1 MEINRV
7 IAKNLKR
14 LRNQTGM
21 SLTELAQKAGVSKG
35 MLSQVENGT
44 TNPTIN
50 TIWKICTALDIPY
63 TMLLEEE
70 KTPQASLVHRA
81 DITGQASDD
90 GHFRIYS
97 YFPQSSKH
105 TFELFQMELD
115 PHSKYVALGH
125 SQQSDEFLMILEG
138 EMTLVLD
145 EDDAYPM
152 KQDDTIN
159 FEATDRKHTYINNS
173 DHMVKTIIINNYY
186 K

>member
-1 MEINRV
+1 MEINNV
-7 IAKNLKR
+7 IANNLKH
-14 LRNQTGM
+14 LRTQAGL
-21 SLTELAQKAGVSKG
+21 SITELAQKAGVSKG
-35 MLSQVENGT
+35 MLSQVEKGT

-63 TMLLEEE
+63 TMLLDEE
-70 KTPQASLVHRA
+70 KTPQASLVHRS
-81 DITGQASDD
+81 DIEGQASDN

-105 TFELFQMELD
+105 NFELFQMELD

-138 EMTLVLD
+138 EMTLILD
-145 EDDAYPM
+145 EDDTYLL

-159 FEATDRKHTYINNS
+159 FEATDRKHTYINDT
-173 DHMVKTIIINNYY
+173 DHVAKTIIINNYY